1 MNRLDVKTRS
11 RIVACLVEGNSVRAT
26 CRLTGAAKGTVLKL
40 LVDLGQ
46 ACSDYQHRTLRGL
59 ACKRVQTDEIW
70 SFCYAKDKNVPS
82 YKREP
87 GETGSI
93 WTWTAICADS
103 KLIITYHIGTRD
115 AGCARHFMRDV
126 AARLANRVQL
136 TTDGHHAYLE
146 ATWRAFE
153 GEVDY
158 AMLVKLYGP
167 EPAGPGRYSPPKCIG
182 ARIDLVDGE
191 PDLDHVNTSY
201 VERANLTM
209 RMGMRRF
216 TRLTNGFSKKVE
228 NLEHAVSLH
237 TMHYNFCR
245 AHQTLTKN
253 SGRKMTP
260 AMAAGVTDHVW
271 TLDEVIALMP
281 EPVAAPWG
289 SKSGRKAAV
298 SAANSN

>member
-1 MNRLDVKTRS
+1 MNRLDIATRA
-11 RIVACLVEGNSVRAT
+11 RIVACLVEGSSIRAT
-26 CRLTGAAKGTVLKL
+26 CRMTGAAKGTVLKL
-40 LVDLGQ
+40 LADL
-46 ACSDYQHRTLRGL
+46 GL
-59 ACKRVQTDEIW
+59 ACSEYQHQTLRNLNSKKVQCDEIW

-82 YKREP
+82 SLREP
-87 GETGSI
+87 GVTGSI
-93 WTWTAICADS
+93 WTWTAIDADS
-103 KLIITYHIGTRD
+103 KLMISYHIGTRD
-115 AGCARHFMRDV
+115 AWCACHFMKDV

-136 TTDGHHAYLE
+136 TTDGHKAYLE
-146 ATWRAFE
+146 ATYRAFK

-167 EPAGPGRYSPPKCIG
+167 EPAGPGRYSPPACIG
-182 ARIDLVDGE
+182 TRIDLIDGE
-191 PDLDHVNTSY
+191 PNLDDVNTSY

-245 AHQTLTKN
+245 PHMTLSKR
-253 SGRKMTP
+253 GAKVTP

-281 EPVAAPWG
+281 EPTVAPWG
-289 SKSGRKAAV
+289 SKSGRKPIAGTE
-298 SAANSN
+298 NSN